1 VHVTCIAALFIVS
14 VSGPSAFLVS
24 MLGVFLIKSKK
35 KKKKKKKKIKGLL
48 GNIFGNLGVMIGLN
62 VSQPQ
67 FRIT

>member
-35 KKKKKKKKIKGLL
+35 KKKKKKKNQGTL
-48 GNIFGNLGVMIGLN
+48 GEYLWEPRGNDRFEC
-62 VSQPQ
+62 QPA
-67 FRIT
+67 TV